1 LNVVV
6 SATSLALQN
15 YPGLH
20 ETATLMTFSKD
31 LDQDSILEHNVPLVN
46 VTWSGRQHIEKTVCN
61 EQSVLQSMHQF
72 VSQQIVSNQSFP

>member
-1 LNVVV
+1 MLLWV
-6 SATSLALQN
+6 QN

-20 ETATLMTFSKD
+20 ETVTLRKFSKD
-31 LDQDSILEHNVPLVN
+31 LDEDSILEHNVPLVN
-46 VTWSGRQHIEKTVCN
+46 VTWSGRRHIEKTVRQ